1 MTARAD
7 SDRAESRHADAGDA
21 SAAAPLTLLCPGALS
36 AAGLPAS
43 TSIAAHWPAA
53 WRHADLVARLD
64 DDSLVAHELPH
75 ERWLRECLRMPA
87 DDAIE
92 AASAALDGLAPPV
105 IRLTPVHLHTGR
117 DHLVLTDPEQLAL
130 SIDDARAL
138 ADAVRP
144 LLDEQGLTLTVAT
157 PLRWYLGGPAER
169 LPRTQDA
176 GSRQAIGR
184 SVDAYLSRDAATRP
198 WRRLLNEIQMTWFE
212 HPVNEAR
219 AQRGAPAV
227 NSVWVEGRLT
237 ATPARRHDLLLAGN
251 APAIRGL
258 ARLCA
263 IAPDEPGPAGIGR
276 WLARRRGAGPG
287 LAAHRDSG
295 HDSGHDP
302 GRDPVG
308 DPVGDPV
315 RQTSAGDAGDA
326 GGVPARAV
334 LVADLWPDVDPLADP
349 ARFDAGWRGFA
360 PWLRELGCADGPP
373 EGLDRLDVVLFG
385 DRRQVTL
392 RIGRRQRWKFWRTV
406 RPDDWLERAPPVRV
420 PEPGDA

>member
-7 SDRAESRHADAGDA
+7 SDRAESRHADPGDA
-21 SAAAPLTLLCPGALS
+21 PAAAPLTLLCPGALS

-43 TSIAAHWPAA
+43 TSIAAHWPPA
-53 WRHADLVARLD
+53 WRHADLLARLD
-64 DDSLVAHELPH
+64 DDSLVARELPH
-75 ERWLRECLRMPA
+75 ERWLRERLRLPA
-87 DDAIE
+87 DEAIE

-105 IRLTPVHLHTGR
+105 IRLTPAHLHTGR
-117 DHLVLTDPEQLAL
+117 DHLVLTDPAQLSL

-169 LPRTQDA
+169 LPRTRDA

-212 HPVNEAR
+212 HPLNEAR
-219 AQRGAPAV
+219 AQRGLPAV

-237 ATPARRHDLLLAGN
+237 ATPARRHDLLLAGDV
-251 APAIRGL
+251 PAIRGL

-263 IAPDEPGPAGIGR
+263 VAADEPGPAGIVR
-276 WLARRRGAGPG
+276 WLARRRDAGPG
-287 LAAHRDSG
+287 LAMR
-295 HDSGHDP
+295 HDP
-302 GRDPVG
+302 GRDP
-308 DPVGDPV
+308 DPDPG
-315 RQTSAGDAGDA
+315 RDPGRGTSDGGA

-349 ARFDAGWRGFA
+349 ARFDAGWRGLA

-373 EGLDRLDVVLFG
+373 DGLDSLDVVLFG

-392 RIGRRQRWKFWRTV
+392 RIGRRQRWKFWRTL
-406 RPDDWLERAPPVRV
+406 RPDDWLERAPPLPV